1 MRNANGFL
9 FAAAG
14 FALLSC
20 GDAVIKSA
28 SADWSVPA
36 IAFLRFLIAIPLL
49 SLLIAAGQGREG
61 FRISRPWLQFA
72 RGLALAIS
80 SSLFFFSIFFMPI
93 AEAAAISFLSPIFT
107 AILSRIFYGEPIRPS
122 AWIMTAI
129 SLIGVALILRPNIAA
144 LGPIALLPVGSALV
158 FSVLIMLNRIAVGT
172 GSGFALQWAAALST
186 APILALVAW
195 AGDASGLP
203 QFSINMP
210 VVSVVLKCGIVAVSA
225 SLAHWLIYQGT
236 VRVTAAD
243 AAQAVYVQLPVALI
257 IDGVIFGHLPD
268 WMAVVG
274 AVLIVAA
281 GIGMWQAQR
290 ATDDRSGKQIAA

>member
-1 MRNANGFL
+1 MRNASGFL

-28 SADWSVPA
+28 SADWPVPA

-49 SLLIAAGQGREG
+49 SIVIAAGQGREG

-80 SSLFFFSIFFMPI
+80 STLFFLSIFFMPI
-93 AEAAAISFLSPIFT
+93 SEAAAISFLSPIFT
-107 AILSRIFYGEPIRPS
+107 AILSRIFYREPIKAS
-122 AWIMTAI
+122 AWMMTAI
-129 SLIGVALILRPNIAA
+129 SLIGVVLILRPNIAV
-144 LGPIALLPVGSALV
+144 LGPIALLPVGSALT

-172 GSGFALQWAAALST
+172 GSGFAMQWAAALSV
-186 APILALVAW
+186 APIMAIVAW

-203 QFSINMP
+203 QFAIDMP
-210 VVSVVLKCGIVAVSA
+210 LASVVVKCAIVAISA
-225 SLAHWLIYQGT
+225 SVAHWLIYQGT

-243 AAQAVYVQLPVALI
+243 AAPAVYVQLPVALT
-257 IDGVIFGHLPD
+257 IDALVFGHFPD
-268 WMAVVG
+268 WMAVAG
-274 AVLIVAA
+274 AALIVLA
-281 GIGMWQAQR
+281 GIGMWRVQR
-290 ATDDRSGKQIAA
+290 RITQDRQ